1 VNVTTNA
8 LATRVHHLVD
18 AFALIGRT
26 RMAGVPVL
34 NAALH
39 VQAVGFA
46 AQKHAGDEEGGALG
60 VLVTPWFMNLIW
72 LAAPHAATPPVGDA
86 TLRVIGGEAL
96 EFIAA
101 QDDAT
106 GPYEL
111 CSLYSPMFEFHDQAT
126 ACATAEAVLDALR
139 QPPTLPA
146 PPAAPREQA
155 PARRAFLF
163 GRSSA
168 TTA

>member
-1 VNVTTNA
+1 VNNA
-8 LATRVHHLVD
+8 LAARVQGLVD
-18 AFALIGRT
+18 AFEFIGRT

-34 NAALH
+34 NPALR
-39 VQAVGFA
+39 VQAVAFA

-72 LAAPHAATPPVGDA
+72 LAASDATTPPVGET
-86 TLRVIGGEAL
+86 TLRVIGGQAL

-101 QDDAT
+101 HDDAT
-106 GPYEL
+106 GRYEL

-139 QPPTLPA
+139 QPPALPA
-146 PPAAPREQA
+146 PASAPREAA
-155 PARRAFLF
+155 PARRAFLL

-168 TTA
+168 AAP

>member
-1 VNVTTNA
+1 VNVS
-8 LATRVHHLVD
+8 LAARVQGLVD
-18 AFALIGRT
+18 AFAVIGRT

-34 NAALH
+34 NPALH

-46 AQKHAGDEEGGALG
+46 AQQHAGDEAGGALG
-60 VLVTPWFMNLIW
+60 ILVTPWFMNLIW
-72 LAAPHAATPPVGDA
+72 LAAPDAATPPVGET

-101 QDDAT
+101 DDETT
-106 GPYEL
+106 GRYEL
-111 CSLYSPMFEFHDQAT
+111 CSLYSPMFEFEDQAT

-139 QPPTLPA
+139 QPPALPA
-146 PPAAPREQA
+146 ATSVPREAA
-155 PARRAFLF
+155 PARRNFLF

-168 TTA
+168 TAA